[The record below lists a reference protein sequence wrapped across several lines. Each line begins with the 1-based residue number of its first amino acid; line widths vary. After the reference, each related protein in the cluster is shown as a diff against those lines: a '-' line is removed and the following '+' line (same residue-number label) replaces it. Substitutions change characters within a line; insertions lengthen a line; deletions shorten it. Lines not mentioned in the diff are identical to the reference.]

1 MINILKYTVLL
12 VFLFVTS
19 CQGQEKKTAIKKDTK
34 PMKYT
39 VEKSD
44 AEWKEQ
50 LGPERYRILREKGT
64 EYSHTGEYNLHFE
77 KGTYVCGGCQEPLFK
92 SDSKFESH
100 CGWPSFDEAIPGKVE
115 YKKDLTI
122 GMVRT
127 EILCAKCGGHLGH
140 IFNDGPTKTGKRF
153 CVNSASLDF
162 KK

>member
-12 VFLFVTS
+12 VFLFVSS
-19 CQGQEKKTAIKKDTK
+19 CQGQEKKTTSKKEIKT
-34 PMKYT
+34 MKYA

-77 KGTYVCGGCQEPLFK
+77 KGTYVCGGCSEPLFT

-100 CGWPSFDEAIPGKVE
+100 CGWPSFDEAIPGKIE
-115 YKKDLTI
+115 YKKDLTA

-140 IFNDGPTKTGKRF
+140 IFDDGPTKTGKRF